1 MAYCLLLIAYCMV
14 KPYPVLPLPLT
25 NSPHVLA
32 AYLIFF
38 ASYLVFAI
46 GRFPGTK
53 IDRPAAAVI
62 GAAMM
67 FAFRVLTPEQGLHSV
82 DYATIVLLFAMMV
95 VVAGLHLAGFF
106 EWVTDIFI
114 AHVKPRFLLPVVI
127 FTSGILSAF
136 LVNDIVCLLMA
147 PLVMQVSRQLG
158 QRATPYLLALATA
171 SNIGST
177 ATITGNPQNIL
188 IGSVSR
194 IPYRDFLAHLG
205 PVAVIGLFLDWGILY
220 VMYFRTPELKS
231 TPKEA
236 PVAPTAGSG
245 PLSRPGSTSTVETR
259 HAGSPP
265 GSMGETTWDVFIQR
279 ESHLIFPGMVALAV
293 FVGFLAGLPPALV
306 AAVGAAALLMHPRY
320 PSKHVYE
327 EVDWSLLVFFAGL
340 FLIVGGAEQAGIAQQ
355 LLSLAESF
363 NLHNRWIFSGVV
375 VLLSNV
381 VSNVPAVMLLK
392 GLLPQFADPH
402 HFWLLLAATSTL
414 AGNLTITGSVANI
427 IVIEKARIESPISFL
442 EYLKAGVPVTAV
454 TIVVA
459 AIWLRYV

>member
-1 MAYCLLLIAYCMV
+1 MPVAYCLPFVNRLLPIASFL
-14 KPYPVLPLPLT
+14 LPTTP
-25 NSPHVLA
+25 VLA

-38 ASYLVFAI
+38 ASYLVFAV
-46 GRFPGTK
+46 GRFPGTR

-67 FAFRVLTPEQGLHSV
+67 FAFHVLTPKRGLESV
-82 DYATIVLLFAMMV
+82 DYTTIVLLFAMMV

-106 EWVTDIFI
+106 EWVTELFI
-114 AHVKPRFLLPVVI
+114 AHVKPTLLLPVVI

-136 LVNDIVCLLMA
+136 LVNDIVCLLLA
-147 PLVMQVSRQLG
+147 PLVMRVSRQLDR
-158 QRATPYLLALATA
+158 RATLYLLALATA
-171 SNIGST
+171 SNIGGT

-194 IPYRDFLAHLG
+194 IPYRDFLLHLG
-205 PVAVIGLFLDWGILY
+205 PVALIGLFIDWGILY
-220 VMYFRTPELKS
+220 LLYGNDGRATVAGPPTRAELE
-231 TPKEA
+231 TRQPA
-236 PVAPTAGSG
+236 
-245 PLSRPGSTSTVETR
+245 SRPARKLE
-259 HAGSPP
+259 
-265 GSMGETTWDVFIQR
+265 R
-279 ESHLIFPGMVALAV
+279 ESHLIFPGIVALGVLAG
-293 FVGFLAGLPPALV
+293 FLVGFPPALV
-306 AAVGAAALLMHPRY
+306 AAVGAAVLLVHPRY
-320 PSKHVYE
+320 PSKYVYD

-355 LLSLAESF
+355 FLVMAERF

-392 GLLPQFADPH
+392 GLLPNFADAH

-427 IVIEKARIESPISFL
+427 IVVEKARAESPIKFL
-442 EYLKAGVPVTAV
+442 EYLKVGLPVTCATIILAV
-454 TIVVA
+454 L
-459 AIWLRYV
+459 WLTWL

>member
-1 MAYCLLLIAYCMV
+1 MV
-14 KPYPVLPLPLT
+14 
-25 NSPHVLA
+25 A
-32 AYLIFF
+32 AYLIFLC
-38 ASYLVFAI
+38 SYLVFAV
-46 GRFPGTK
+46 GRFPGTR

-67 FAFRVLTPEQGLHSV
+67 FAFGVLTPRQGLESV
-82 DYATIVLLFAMMV
+82 DYTTIVLLFSMMV

-106 EWVTDIFI
+106 EWVTELFI
-114 AHVKPRFLLPVVI
+114 AHVKPGLLLPVVI

-147 PLVMQVSRQLG
+147 PLVMKVSRQLG
-158 QRATPYLLALATA
+158 RRATPYLLALATA

-205 PVAVIGLFLDWGILY
+205 PIALIGLFTDWGILY
-220 VMYFRTPELKS
+220 LLYRNAERPAAAVPAEKPEGE
-231 TPKEA
+231 PRN
-236 PVAPTAGSG
+236 AGS
-245 PLSRPGSTSTVETR
+245 SRSSVE
-259 HAGSPP
+259 
-265 GSMGETTWDVFIQR
+265 ER
-279 ESHLIFPGMVALAV
+279 ESHLLFPGIVTLGVLAG
-293 FVGFLAGLPPALV
+293 FLVGFPPALV
-306 AAVGAAALLMHPRY
+306 AAVGAAVFLVHPRY
-320 PSKHVYE
+320 PSKYVYD

-355 LLSLAESF
+355 LLGIAERF

-375 VLLSNV
+375 VLLSNI

-392 GLLPQFADPH
+392 GLLPNFADAH

-427 IVIEKARIESPISFL
+427 IVVEKARTESPIDFL
-442 EYLKAGVPVTAV
+442 EYLKAGVPVTVA

-459 AIWLRYV
+459 VLWLTWF